1 MAFIARLTMASET
14 GSDGAAGG
22 SGVLQSI
29 NISSDS
35 PSAISD
41 LFGQSEGS
49 PGTKK
54 NSDFFVRKLASIII
68 NVLLIQ
74 TLTVSSHFS
83 SGHSQGNSQ
92 SVSTRT
98 EPTINQSTRMSNLP
112 ESPLVQ
118 SHLSAT
124 TVLDDITMDPMGMS
138 SGGMTST
145 TTTTTITATTTTTS
159 HRTNDNDS
167 HHAAAIKHWYNRVVG
182 ICIFSL
188 FGQ

>member
-1 MAFIARLTMASET
+1 MEVAFIARLTMASET

-22 SGVLQSI
+22 SGVPQSI

-41 LFGQSEGS
+41 SFGQSEAT

-74 TLTVSSHFS
+74 TITVSSHFS
-83 SGHSQGNSQ
+83 AGNSQGNSQ
-92 SVSTRT
+92 SISTRT
-98 EPTINQSTRMSNLP
+98 EATNNQSTKMSNLP

-118 SHLSAT
+118 SHLSTT
-124 TVLDDITMDPMGMS
+124 TVLDDGYVSDACQNHNADIESEGPQELDEPELGEALDTS
-138 SGGMTST
+138 SPG
-145 TTTTTITATTTTTS
+145 
-159 HRTNDNDS
+159 DS
-167 HHAAAIKHWYNRVVG
+167 QAETVKQMIINPN
-182 ICIFSL
+182 L
-188 FGQ
+188 F